1 MRIGVGNVE
10 RTMNINL
17 ISDWEIKRKIVFGI
31 LSVVICVGFGIV
43 PVFAQDNAD
52 TFHRTKA
59 QKGVGVST
67 DVAVIALP
75 VATLAGVLIER
86 DWEGLKQG
94 ALSGVTM
101 LGATCILKYAIKE
114 ERPDHSNC
122 HSFPSGHTG
131 TSFATATFIQ
141 RRYGWKLGVPAYVVA
156 SYVGWGRVYAKK
168 HHWWDV
174 LAGAAIGAGSSFI
187 YTRPFA
193 KKCDLVF
200 EPSASPTG
208 VNFSA
213 SFVF

>member
-1 MRIGVGNVE
+1 MGKSNKRAGVLNGRWATFLMMLLLCIGIGW
-10 RTMNINL
+10 
-17 ISDWEIKRKIVFGI
+17 S
-31 LSVVICVGFGIV
+31 
-43 PVFAQDNAD
+43 PVYAEDSAE

-67 DVAVIALP
+67 DVAVVALP
-75 VATLAGVLIER
+75 VAALAGVLIEH

-101 LGATCILKYAIKE
+101 LGATYILKYAVKE
-114 ERPDHSNC
+114 DRPDHSNK

-131 TSFATATFIQ
+131 TSFATATFLQ
-141 RRYGWKLGVPAYVVA
+141 RRYGWKVGVPAYVVA
-156 SYVGWGRVYAKK
+156 TYVGWGRVYAKK

-174 LAGAAIGAGSSFI
+174 LAGAAIGAGSSLI

-193 KKCDLVF
+193 KKYDLVF
-200 EPSASPTG
+200 EPSATPTG